1 MEEKLQII
9 LRRVWTKIRY
19 CINLYM
25 VSSMFKPKRASSM
38 RGLKMATKGK
48 YESEY
53 VGCFTVAAI
62 FLEHLPVDI
71 ASLNKMKDMFLSTSY
86 CRFIMEFLRQRER
99 ERIRYKT
106 TYTQYLKTCIH
117 FQEHMSKF
125 HIVSLSFIGL
135 FYWIK
140 DAVNFFKT
148 SIFTLP

>member
-86 CRFIMEFLRQRER
+86 CRFIMEFLRQREIER
-99 ERIRYKT
+99 EA
-106 TYTQYLKTCIH
+106 TYNV
-117 FQEHMSKF
+117 FS
-125 HIVSLSFIGL
+125 
-135 FYWIK
+135 
-140 DAVNFFKT
+140 
-148 SIFTLP
+148 